1 MKLDDPQLYRQRAYI
16 NGNWTDVGVQEVIE
30 VHNPATGESLGFVPD
45 LGQVETAQAIEAA
58 EAAFPAWKAK
68 TGKERGEILRR
79 WHDLVMAHIDDLAMI
94 ITLENGKPL
103 EEARGEVLYAVSFL
117 DWFAEEAR
125 RQYGDVI
132 PQTRGDQRL
141 FAIRQPVGVCGAI
154 IAWNFPCTLVTR
166 KVAPAL
172 AAGCTVVLRPA
183 DQTPF
188 SALALAELAERAGV
202 PAGVFNVITGNPRT
216 IGGELTANKTVSKI
230 TFTGSTP
237 VGRLLMEQSAPTV
250 KRLSLELGGNA
261 PFIVFEDADVKKAVD
276 NLMVSK
282 FRNAGQT
289 CVCANRVFVHDS
301 IYDEFA
307 HQVTAKVG
315 ELKVGNGLET
325 DVTIGPMIDDKGLL
339 KVSELV
345 QDAIDKGAR
354 VLMGGNRH
362 ALGGNYYEP
371 TVLTDV
377 SQEMDVARK
386 EIFGPVVT
394 LFRFKSEDE
403 VVAEANSVETGLAG
417 YFFSQDVARVWRVA
431 EALEVGI
438 VGVNTGM
445 FSNEVGPFGGVKQS
459 GFGREG
465 SRYGLDDFSELKYIC
480 LGDVE

>member
-1 MKLDDPQLYRQRAYI
+1 MGKI
-16 NGNWTDVGVQEVIE
+16 
-30 VHNPATGESLGFVPD
+30 
-45 LGQVETAQAIEAA
+45 ETAGAIEAA

-68 TGKERGEILRR
+68 TGKERGAILRR
-79 WHDLVMAHIDDLAMI
+79 WYDLVMEHIDDLAMI

-103 EEARGEVLYAVSFL
+103 AEARGEVLYAVSFL

-132 PQTRGDQRL
+132 PQTKGDQRL

-183 DQTPF
+183 DQTPL
-188 SALALAELAERAGV
+188 SALALAELGERAGI
-202 PAGVFNVITGNPRT
+202 PPGVFNVITGNAPP
-216 IGGELTANKTVSKI
+216 IGEELCANPGVRKI

-237 VGRLLMEQSAPTV
+237 VGRLLMKQSSPTV

-261 PFIVFEDADVKKAVD
+261 PFIVFEDADVEKAVEG
-276 NLMVSK
+276 LMVSK

-301 IYDEFA
+301 IYEEF
-307 HQVTAKVG
+307 TRKVSG
-315 ELKVGNGLET
+315 KVSELKVGNGLDD
-325 DVTIGPMIDDKGLL
+325 DVLVGPMIDQKGLQ
-339 KVSELV
+339 KVSGLV
-345 QDAIDKGAR
+345 EDAIGKGAR
-354 VLMGGNRH
+354 LITGGKQH
-362 ALGGNYYEP
+362 ALGGGYYEP
-371 TVLTDV
+371 TVLADV
-377 SQEMDVARK
+377 GQDMSVVSE

-394 LFRFKSEDE
+394 LFRFQSEDE
-403 VVAEANSVETGLAG
+403 VVAQANSVETGLAG
-417 YFFSQDVARVWRVA
+417 YFFSRDVARVWRVA

-465 SRYGLDDFSELKYIC
+465 SRYGLDDFSDLKYIC
-480 LGDVE
+480 LGDME